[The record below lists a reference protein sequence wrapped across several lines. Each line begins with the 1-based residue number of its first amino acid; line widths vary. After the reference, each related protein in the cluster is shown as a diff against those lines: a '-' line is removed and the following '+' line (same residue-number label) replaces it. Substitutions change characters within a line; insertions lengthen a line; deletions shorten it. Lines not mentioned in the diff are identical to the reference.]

1 MAELLL
7 MLSMWK
13 VLDSSLI
20 GRPAFSFLICYKLQ
34 AVVPSLTRRRQ
45 LKFGAKMTSY
55 PTSVWSK

>member
-34 AVVPSLTRRRQ
+34 AVYNSNLVP
-45 LKFGAKMTSY
+45 K
-55 PTSVWSK
+55 